1 MHKLSIVTLVS
12 VIALVVT
19 SGALR
24 SQQVEPQVG
33 PQAASERTYQA
44 FQLGDLL
51 RQREESEQ
59 AYLPFLNADSLR
71 CGIYALKAG
80 AFDGQSPHGDD
91 EVYYIIEGKGVLRV
105 DGDDQLVKP
114 GSIVYVKADIEH
126 QFHSIEEDLTMLVFF
141 AEGPD
146 RSP

>member
-1 MHKLSIVTLVS
+1 MHRLWILTLGS
-12 VIALVVT
+12 VIALLLT

-24 SQQVEPQVG
+24 SQQTAPQVV
-33 PQAASERTYQA
+33 SERTYQV
-44 FQLGDLL
+44 FQLEDLL
-51 RQREESEQ
+51 AQLEESEQ
-59 AYLPFLNADSLR
+59 AYLPFLNVDSLN
-71 CGIYALKAG
+71 CGIYALTAG

-91 EVYYIIEGKGVLRV
+91 EVYYIIKGKGVLRV

-141 AEGPD
+141 AEVPD
-146 RSP
+146 K